1 MPRIVIAV
9 TMIFL
14 LTVLWQ
20 YLATRK
26 TRASQLLMAN
36 AMIKE
41 MEKMAGKLGC
51 SSLEDYFAKTKGS
64 ESADMAMGNLREFV
78 ASFTPKGPG

>member
-1 MPRIVIAV
+1 MPRIMIAV
-9 TMIFL
+9 TMIFF

-41 MEKMAGKLGC
+41 MEQMAGKLGC
-51 SSLEDYFAKTKGS
+51 SRLEDYLAKTKGS
-64 ESADMAMGNLREFV
+64 ESADTAMGNLRGFV